1 MKRLESVTRSPIYS
15 HFGETISGAPTI
27 RAYGVADR
35 FIQENERK
43 IDVNQVRNKTFP
55 LQQKKKTI
63 VLSQVCY
70 YPTFVSSRWL
80 AVRLEFIGNLVIL
93 FASLFA
99 VLTRDQM
106 DPGTVGLSLSYA
118 LTITNR

>member
-1 MKRLESVTRSPIYS
+1 M
-15 HFGETISGAPTI
+15 
-27 RAYGVADR
+27 
-35 FIQENERK
+35 
-43 IDVNQVRNKTFP
+43 
-55 LQQKKKTI
+55 
-63 VLSQVCY
+63 CY

-99 VLTRDQM
+99 VLTRAKM

-118 LTITNR
+118 LTITNRYEAIHLINVMLRCIYREKKSLFTA